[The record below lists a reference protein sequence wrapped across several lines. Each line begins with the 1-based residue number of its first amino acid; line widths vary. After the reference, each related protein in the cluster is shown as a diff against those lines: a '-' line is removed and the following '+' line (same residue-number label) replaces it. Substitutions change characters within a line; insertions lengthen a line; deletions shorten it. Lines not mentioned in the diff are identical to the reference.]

1 MSYGEPRPQ
10 RCPVAT
16 VEREQF
22 FGRPVL
28 QSRRDTSTDVAAC
41 PCTAETLA
49 LETEKS
55 QFVERVRRPQ
65 GGIELQA
72 VDDAQRVTEKDM
84 FRTQVAMGVDDA
96 PRPHAVDQKRSAAGE
111 EQPLRAVYAPD
122 QTGRHAEA
130 RIQKDALIVDQASSP
145 SDEMPEGRD
154 ENRCG
159 TSIELHQCVHQ
170 PINLPGF
177 HAAPYKRPIE
187 HLVFVE
193 TTHDDEP
200 VDDVAGSPDG
210 ESCRGRRQ
218 RNDIEINAR
227 GQPAIEL

>member
-1 MSYGEPRPQ
+1 
-10 RCPVAT
+10 
-16 VEREQF
+16 
-22 FGRPVL
+22 
-28 QSRRDTSTDVAAC
+28 
-41 PCTAETLA
+41 
-49 LETEKS
+49 
-55 QFVERVRRPQ
+55 
-65 GGIELQA
+65 
-72 VDDAQRVTEKDM
+72 
-84 FRTQVAMGVDDA
+84 MGVDDA

-210 ESCRGRRQ
+210 ESVADAANETISR
-218 RNDIEINAR
+218 
-227 GQPAIEL
+227 